1 MMVMMVGDDH
11 DDGGGHD
18 DGYGHKLLL
27 EDSYSVYM
35 SVSYTHLTLPTR
47 R

>member
-1 MMVMMVGDDH
+1 MVLMVGDDH
-11 DDGGGHD
+11 DDGDGHD

-35 SVSYTHLTLPTR
+35 
-47 R
+47 

>member
-1 MMVMMVGDDH
+1 MVMMVGDDH
-11 DDGGGHD
+11 DDGDGHD

-35 SVSYTHLTLPTR
+35 
-47 R
+47 